1 MRIINFIKKY
11 MAVIV
16 LLVAIVSLI
25 EPVSFSWVHTSYIN
39 WMLGIIMLCMGI
51 TLKPSD
57 FKIVFS
63 RPKNVI
69 IGCIAQFTI
78 MPLLAFLLTKIFN
91 LPQEIAV
98 GVILVGC
105 CPGGTASNVIT
116 YLAKGDLALSVGMT
130 AVSTL
135 LAPLLTPVVCW
146 LLAGTFVEVD
156 IANMFLSIVQVVIVP
171 IVIGFGI
178 QVLFPNFTKRINEI
192 LPALSTIVI
201 ALIVGAVVSANAHQL
216 KQVGLLVLLVVA
228 LHNVCGFALG
238 FFIGKL
244 LHLPFNKSVAISIE
258 VGMQN
263 SGLACSL
270 AQQHFSVL
278 QAATVPGA
286 VFSVWHNIAGAVLA
300 RIYNRNIQNES
311 STSLS

>member
-1 MRIINFIKKY
+1 

-39 WMLGIIMLCMGI
+39 WMLGVIMLCMGI
-51 TLKPSD
+51 ALKPSD

-69 IGCIAQFTI
+69 IGYIAQFTI

-91 LPQEIAV
+91 LPQKIAV

-146 LLAGTFVEVD
+146 LWHCTISADLLWVFV
-156 IANMFLSIVQVVIVP
+156 
-171 IVIGFGI
+171 
-178 QVLFPNFTKRINEI
+178 
-192 LPALSTIVI
+192 
-201 ALIVGAVVSANAHQL
+201 
-216 KQVGLLVLLVVA
+216 
-228 LHNVCGFALG
+228 
-238 FFIGKL
+238 
-244 LHLPFNKSVAISIE
+244 
-258 VGMQN
+258 
-263 SGLACSL
+263 
-270 AQQHFSVL
+270 
-278 QAATVPGA
+278 
-286 VFSVWHNIAGAVLA
+286 
-300 RIYNRNIQNES
+300 
-311 STSLS
+311 